1 MSENL
6 KRDTAIPLAVQLGND
21 VDGNADVA
29 TSVNVHRPIPYG
41 NFTEPVE
48 MSRTSKA
55 WSKFIS
61 SLNTH

>member
-29 TSVNVHRPIPYG
+29 TSVNVHRAIPYG
-41 NFTEPVE
+41 AFTEPVGR
-48 MSRTSKA
+48 SRNPWA
-55 WSKFIS
+55 
-61 SLNTH
+61 